1 MDIFIN
7 LTVAG
12 LATGMMYYLLSS
24 GLSLIYGLMGVL
36 NFAHGTVFMYG
47 AYAGVYTFAK
57 TGSFPLALIVAL
69 VVGGILGF

>member
-1 MDIFIN
+1 MDIFVN

-36 NFAHGTVFMYG
+36 NFAHGSVFMYG
-47 AYAGVYTFAK
+47 CYAGV
-57 TGSFPLALIVAL
+57 L
-69 VVGGILGF
+69 VFSLTGILHWELLQQLQLVQLWAG